1 MICSSDPLDNMDK
14 GKLAGSVSY
23 LILFFYTAA
32 ILKHKIK
39 VPFMQ
44 RYAVL

>member
-1 MICSSDPLDNMDK
+1 MICSSDPLDNMDR

-23 LILFFYTAA
+23 RMLFFYTAA
-32 ILKHKIK
+32 ILKHKLTVIS
-39 VPFMQ
+39 MN